1 MVKEGHTVVGTLKI
15 AKIYNEHFKVDKKRI
30 VRIWIPTNY
39 QKNRKEPYKVIY
51 MFDGQNFF
59 DAKTSF
65 IGKEWQIDETIEEYI
80 KDGYASAIVV
90 GIDNSSDRND
100 ELTPS
105 FGYEFKEPITA
116 LDAIDITPKGESTME
131 YVVEKVIPFI
141 EEKYN
146 VGRSKEYRIIGGSSL
161 GGLMATLGIYMY
173 PDTFDMALA
182 FSPAY
187 QLYKEAIGVDDV
199 YEKIISTLTDKKH
212 INKSTIIFSSGG
224 KGFEASFTPYVYK
237 IKEDLIKR
245 GYNSKFLYTLVNK
258 KYNHNEVQWAHFFR
272 QAYRKVSKKARL

>member
-51 MFDGQNFF
+51 MFDGQNLF

-237 IKEDLIKR
+237 IKEDLIK
-245 GYNSKFLYTLVNK
+245 KDITLNF
-258 KYNHNEVQWAHFFR
+258 YIP
-272 QAYRKVSKKARL
+272 

>member
-1 MVKEGHTVVGTLKI
+1 MVKEGYTVVGTLKI

-51 MFDGQNFF
+51 MFDGQNLF

-237 IKEDLIKR
+237 IKEDLIKK
-245 GYNSKFLYTLVNK
+245 GLILLSQK
-258 KYNHNEVQWAHFFR
+258 
-272 QAYRKVSKKARL
+272 

>member
-51 MFDGQNFF
+51 MFDGQNLF

-245 GYNSKFLYTLVNK
+245 GYNSIFLYTLVNK

-272 QAYRKVSKKARL
+272 QAYRKVSKKG

>member
-51 MFDGQNFF
+51 MFDGQNLF

-105 FGYEFKEPITA
+105 FG
-116 LDAIDITPKGESTME
+116 L
-131 YVVEKVIPFI
+131 
-141 EEKYN
+141 
-146 VGRSKEYRIIGGSSL
+146 
-161 GGLMATLGIYMY
+161 
-173 PDTFDMALA
+173 
-182 FSPAY
+182 
-187 QLYKEAIGVDDV
+187 
-199 YEKIISTLTDKKH
+199 
-212 INKSTIIFSSGG
+212 
-224 KGFEASFTPYVYK
+224 
-237 IKEDLIKR
+237 
-245 GYNSKFLYTLVNK
+245 
-258 KYNHNEVQWAHFFR
+258 
-272 QAYRKVSKKARL
+272 